1 MISSSATGM
10 NAAMIVGAVSAVL
23 TYALQTVTYLDPIR
37 GYMSAT
43 TLRSSKRNRNRECN
57 EILDSEKTGR
67 NNILVIQ
74 LQGHLFFGN
83 SASLNQNI
91 HTILNQKR
99 LSFEMPVIVIMD
111 FSLVLGIDSSA
122 AQGIIKLK
130 KMMLE
135 KFDIQLAL
143 FATGSQQEGFP
154 CDYALSKEL
163 MSDINSKEDD
173 QSEQSELSCGYFC
186 NEETALLARSESK
199 KCLMTKYS
207 GSFVCNSV
215 DVALVL
221 AENALIHREKPSLLE
236 NENEVVQPRFD
247 IPIEQEKKL
256 ALLYLREICPS
267 NAHEEDVGILFS
279 KFQRK
284 EYRKDDILWLQS
296 STSNCAMLLV
306 RGTLIAQLEKEAGT
320 SETVQV
326 GRMVGELGL
335 VQNSPRMSTVKCLS
349 DVAVVYILYRS
360 QYEELVATSPAS
372 ARLIDMICITYLANR
387 VQHVSNRIFE
397 TRCLPI

>member
-1 MISSSATGM
+1 MIFSLVTGM
-10 NAAMIVGAVSAVL
+10 NAAMIVGAISAVL
-23 TYALQTVTYLDPIR
+23 TYALQTVTYLDPMR
-37 GYMSAT
+37 GHMSAV

-57 EILDSEKTGR
+57 EILDSDKTGR

-91 HTILNQKR
+91 HALLNQKR
-99 LSFEMPVIVIMD
+99 LTFEMPVIVILD

-154 CDYALSKEL
+154 CDYALSNEL
-163 MSDINSKEDD
+163 MSDINSKDDD
-173 QSEQSELSCGYFC
+173 QSEHSELSCGYFC
-186 NEETALLARSESK
+186 NEETALLARSKSK
-199 KCLMTKYS
+199 KCALTKYS

-221 AENALIHREKPSLLE
+221 AENALIHRQKPHLLE

-247 IPIEQEKKL
+247 LPIEQEKEL
-256 ALLYLREICPS
+256 ALLYLREICPTQ
-267 NAHEEDVGILFS
+267 AYEDVGILFS

-296 STSNCAMLLV
+296 STSDCAMLLV

-372 ARLIDMICITYLANR
+372 ARLIDLICITYLANR

>member
-1 MISSSATGM
+1 M

-37 GYMSAT
+37 GYMSAA

-99 LSFEMPVIVIMD
+99 LSFEMPVIVILD

-143 FATGSQQEGFP
+143 FATGSQAWVFF
-154 CDYALSKEL
+154 S
-163 MSDINSKEDD
+163 
-173 QSEQSELSCGYFC
+173 
-186 NEETALLARSESK
+186 
-199 KCLMTKYS
+199 
-207 GSFVCNSV
+207 
-215 DVALVL
+215 LVL
-221 AENALIHREKPSLLE
+221 GHGFACHRF
-236 NENEVVQPRFD
+236 VGMFFFHRF
-247 IPIEQEKKL
+247 
-256 ALLYLREICPS
+256 AACMGS
-267 NAHEEDVGILFS
+267 
-279 KFQRK
+279 
-284 EYRKDDILWLQS
+284 
-296 STSNCAMLLV
+296 
-306 RGTLIAQLEKEAGT
+306 
-320 SETVQV
+320 
-326 GRMVGELGL
+326 
-335 VQNSPRMSTVKCLS
+335 
-349 DVAVVYILYRS
+349 
-360 QYEELVATSPAS
+360 
-372 ARLIDMICITYLANR
+372 
-387 VQHVSNRIFE
+387 
-397 TRCLPI
+397 